1 MLRAS
6 VKYLILGVSVAAMA
20 ALGAVDSQ
28 ACGRR
33 GRCGCDC
40 NTCNTC
46 GTTVSDC
53 GCGGVIQ
60 GQIVPSPTM
69 PYSPGLKPTPVPPYA
84 PAPVPRTTGLGATGS
99 GLITIWVPE
108 EAKVYINGLETK
120 STGKMRQYVS
130 SGLIAG
136 YVHTYEI
143 RAVTIRDGQP
153 VEELRHVQLSMGQR
167 SAVAFSFAPDSGTR
181 FAALR

>member
-1 MLRAS
+1 MLRTN
-6 VKYLILGVSVAAMA
+6 VKYLIVCVAVAAMV

-33 GRCGCDC
+33 GGCGGC
-40 NTCNTC
+40 CNTC
-46 GTTVSDC
+46 GCNTCGCGGVVSDC

-60 GQIVPSPTM
+60 GTIV
-69 PYSPGLKPTPVPPYA
+69 PGLKPTPVAPIPPYA
-84 PAPVPRTTGLGATGS
+84 PMPAPRTTGLGGTGS

-120 STGKMRQYVS
+120 STGNMRQYVS

-143 RAVTIRDGQP
+143 RAVAMRNGQP
-153 VEELRHVQLSMGQR
+153 VEELRHVELTVGQR
-167 SAVAFSFAPDSGTR
+167 SAVAFSFAPDSNTR
-181 FAALR
+181 LAALR